1 MYITKEEVE
10 RILEVMAQFP
20 EVDKFELDQDNSSGI
35 GSLTTLTVHTTI
47 NSIKGKF
54 TIEISNVETW

>member
-1 MYITKEEVE
+1 MEN
-10 RILEVMAQFP
+10 FP

-35 GSLTTLTVHTTI
+35 GSLTTLIVHTTI

-54 TIEISNVETW
+54 TIEISNLEDW

>member
-1 MYITKEEVE
+1 MYLTKKEVVK
-10 RILEVMAQFP
+10 ILEVMENFP

-35 GSLTTLTVHTTI
+35 GSLTTLIVHTTI

-54 TIEISNVETW
+54 TIEISNLEDW

>member
-1 MYITKEEVE
+1 MNITKNEVE

-20 EVDKFELDQDNSSGI
+20 EIRQFELDQDNSSGI
-35 GSLTTLTVHTTI
+35 GSLTTLIVHTTI

-54 TIEISNVETW
+54 IIEISSLEDW

>member
-54 TIEISNVETW
+54 TIEISNLEDW

>member
-1 MYITKEEVE
+1 MNITKKEVE

-20 EVDKFELDQDNSSGI
+20 EVEQFELDQYNGSGI

-54 TIEISNVETW
+54 TIEISNLEDW